1 MKPALSPRLSR
12 RSPPA
17 RHWPRLAVA
26 LVCAFALG
34 APLTAGADSEAQ
46 TTLSPG
52 LLDAA
57 QAEPDEA
64 FRVIV
69 EGVADT
75 ATVSEEVRGVASDD
89 EEDLRSFLT
98 VPAVA
103 GTLTG
108 SQIVALAEGP
118 EPLVITRDS
127 PVVSTEES
135 RPDEPT
141 APAASE
147 EPTVAGDAEPGHWLT
162 ATPGAW
168 SGSGTPGYS
177 FQWDRCGSDQRSAA
191 MLTGSPAGHWVAGD
205 LEGGMRVGGLGG
217 GTFSS
222 AFTFEAWVEP
232 GEARTDRTLV
242 SRWVEPPEGFTD
254 QSGPNRR
261 DPALSGRERQ
271 LRPRSRHLQ
280 RHACPNLGRAGRR
293 TGAPRRHVGRIGLA
307 SVPRRRPD
315 RLGGVFRA
323 ACGSTGRPGGR
334 ERSPRGRRL
343 RPGTHAQ
350 RGKRAPRGMCRD
362 PGGRRGGLSRRCRR
376 PRAEPPRRRD
386 RHGRG

>member
-12 RSPPA
+12 RSPSA
-17 RHWPRLAVA
+17 RHWLRLAVA
-26 LVCAFALG
+26 LVCALALV
-34 APLTAGADSEAQ
+34 APLTAGADSGAQ

-69 EGVADT
+69 EGAADT
-75 ATVSEEVRGVASDD
+75 AAVSEEVRGVASGD
-89 EEDLRSFLT
+89 EADLRSFLT

-127 PVVSTEES
+127 PVVSTDES

-141 APAASE
+141 SPGTSE
-147 EPTVAGDAEPGHWLT
+147 EPKVAGDAEPGHWLS

-168 SGSGTPGYS
+168 SGSGTPSYS
-177 FQWDRCGSDQRSAA
+177 FQWERCGSDQRSAA
-191 MLTGSPAGHWVAGD
+191 MLTGTPAGHWVAGD
-205 LEGGMRVGGLGG
+205 PEGDMQAAGPGS

-242 SRWVEPPEGFTD
+242 SRWLEPPEGFTD
-254 QSGPNRR
+254 AWGQTGGIRLYLDENGNYAVAAGTYSATHVRTSVGPV
-261 DPALSGRERQ
+261 A
-271 LRPRSRHLQ
+271 
-280 RHACPNLGRAGRR
+280 
-293 TGAPRRHVGRIGLA
+293 
-307 SVPRRRPD
+307 
-315 RLGGVFRA
+315 
-323 ACGSTGRPGGR
+323 
-334 ERSPRGRRL
+334 
-343 RPGTHAQ
+343 
-350 RGKRAPRGMCRD
+350 
-362 PGGRRGGLSRRCRR
+362 
-376 PRAEPPRRRD
+376 
-386 RHGRG
+386 